1 MNTAGRLAA
10 FGAAL
15 VVAFG
20 GGYVVAAAIAPGN
33 VVATGHAPSAGHS
46 DHDMAEGEPA
56 GVALERDG
64 YVLSPISAPD
74 TVGSPGELSFAI
86 AGRDGA
92 PFTDF
97 GLSHHKALHLI
108 VVRADGSQFRHVHPT
123 LNRTNGVWTMPWQ
136 WNAAGTYRVFADFI
150 SGDGDHA
157 TAVTLTRAVEVAGDF
172 VPVPPTATR
181 TVDSVD
187 GFTVSLDG
195 GLVAG
200 MTSSVTATVVRDGAP
215 VVTLEPYLGAFG
227 HLVALRD
234 GDLAFEH
241 MHPHGDEPAAGQK
254 GGPTVA
260 FMAEVPTAGRY
271 LLYLDFQVAGQ
282 VHTAHFVV
290 DATRPPEHVH
300 PAPGLPR

>member
-1 MNTAGRLAA
+1 MNTACRLTA
-10 FGAAL
+10 FSAAL
-15 VVAFG
+15 AVAFG
-20 GGYVVAAAIAPGN
+20 GGYVVAAALAPGN
-33 VVATGHAPSAGHS
+33 VIATGHTPHRMHS
-46 DHDMAEGEPA
+46 DHDMPDGGPT
-56 GVALERDG
+56 GVALEQDG
-64 YVLSPISAPD
+64 YTLSPIVAPD

-92 PFTDF
+92 PFTNF

-123 LNRTNGVWTMPWQ
+123 LNRATGVWTTPWR
-136 WNAAGTYRVFADFI
+136 WNAAGTYRVFADFA
-150 SGDGDHA
+150 SDDGDHA

-181 TVDSVD
+181 TVDPVD

-195 GLVAG
+195 GLIAG
-200 MTSSVTATVVRDGAP
+200 TTSSVTATVVRDGAP

-241 MHPHGDEPAAGQK
+241 MHPRADEPAAGQK
-254 GGPTVA
+254 GGPRVE

-271 LLYLDFQVAGQ
+271 LLYLDFQVNSQ

-290 DATRPPEHVH
+290 DATRPPVHVH
-300 PAPGLPR
+300 PAQGLPR